1 MPGQRQISAF
11 FKPLATPPK
20 QPKRLLSTEDAE
32 QPIKKLRSEGS
43 PENKTVCL
51 AIDIE
56 KKRLMAKVKL
66 QSRATPIVPADIG
79 LSWFGALEQE
89 FTKEYFVKLNSFV
102 QEERRKFTVYP
113 SHENVFSWTKSCEVN
128 KSAPQHPLLRSP
140 MISSTSPGSSPTTLC
155 LPQISSGT
163 RTALLPPGVLF
174 RYNGRLRHGVKEDE
188 DGHLGLARTGYHLG
202 LWLCCSCKY
211 SVRVVILGQDP
222 YHNPGQAHGLAFSV
236 PKGVAIPM
244 SLLNMYKELANDI
257 PGFQQPSHGNLTGWA
272 QQGVLLLNA
281 CLTVRMNTPNSHKDR
296 GWENLTDAVIRHLNK
311 QCSNLVFLL
320 WGAYAQKKGSI
331 IDRKKHQVLQCA
343 HPSPLSASRGFFGC
357 CHFSKANEYLTKH
370 HKQPIDWSCLP

>member
-1 MPGQRQISAF
+1 MPGQKQISAF
-11 FKPLATPPK
+11 FKPLATSS
-20 QPKRLLSTEDAE
+20 PKRLLSSENSVCHE
-32 QPIKKLRSEGS
+32 QPMKKPKSEGS
-43 PENKTVCL
+43 PENNAFSP

-56 KKRLMAKVKL
+56 KKRLIAKVKL
-66 QSRATPIVPADIG
+66 QSRATPIVPPDIG

-89 FTKEYFVKLNSFV
+89 FSKEYFLKLNSFV
-102 QEERRKFTVYP
+102 QEERRRYTVYP
-113 SHENVFSWTKSCEVN
+113 PHEDVFSWTKSCEVN
-128 KSAPQHPLLRSP
+128 K
-140 MISSTSPGSSPTTLC
+140 
-155 LPQISSGT
+155 
-163 RTALLPPGVLF
+163 
-174 RYNGRLRHGVKEDE
+174 VK
-188 DGHLGLARTGYHLG
+188 
-202 LWLCCSCKY
+202 
-211 SVRVVILGQDP
+211 VVILGQDP

-357 CHFSKANEYLTKH
+357 HHFSKANEYLTKH
-370 HKQPIDWSCLP
+370 RKQPIDWSRLP